1 MKSLELVG
9 IDRPLLT
16 VVVPF
21 DVKKG
26 TTMIV
31 DAKNGRLFAVRRI
44 R

>member
-31 DAKNGRLFAVRRI
+31 DAKKWRVVCSMA
-44 R
+44 